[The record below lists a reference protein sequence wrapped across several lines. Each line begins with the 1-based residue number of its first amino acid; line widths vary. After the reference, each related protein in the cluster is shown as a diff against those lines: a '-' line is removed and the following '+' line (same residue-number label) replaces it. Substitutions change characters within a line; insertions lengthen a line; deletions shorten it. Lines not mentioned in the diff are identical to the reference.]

1 MEGMTAEQVI
11 KVVLWI
17 CAAISAVGA
26 AVAVIVKAVTAAKAP
41 TKQLEER
48 METYERSTEKRLG
61 DLEDAVE
68 KHVEYFG
75 NDKKRLDGIEEGNR
89 VTQRAL
95 LALLSHGIDGN
106 DVEGLKKAKNELQQY
121 LIDK

>member
-1 MEGMTAEQVI
+1 MTAEQVI
-11 KVVLWI
+11 KVVLLI

-26 AVAVIVKAVTAAKAP
+26 AVAVIVNAVTAAKAP

-48 METYERSTEKRLG
+48 IDTYERSTDKRLG

>member
-41 TKQLEER
+41 TKQLEQR
-48 METYERSTEKRLG
+48 MDDYERGTDKRLG
-61 DLEDAVE
+61 NLEDAVE
-68 KHVEYFG
+68 KHLEWFG
-75 NDKKRLDGIEEGNR
+75 NDKKRLDGIEEGTR

-106 DVEGLKKAKNELQQY
+106 DVAGLKKAKDELQQY